1 MFRTLARSF
10 FDASAIV
17 KTITNARIFIT
28 PAVTHTVGCF
38 YATLL
43 QLRKEL
49 SLQFFRTLARSLF
62 DALRSTAAQQDVHTD
77 TGTTPSTANPGTRK
91 KKRRAVP
98 KTAPLTLTVPTAGPL
113 PAPQAQVSESQQ
125 LDDPD
130 LVQQVDEWFEEIKFS
145 LSEGSML
152 HETLPLLRDKA
163 EASQKSA
170 LKFACERHLQEFK
183 S

>member
-28 PAVTHTVGCF
+28 PAVAHTVGCF

-98 KTAPLTLTVPTAGPL
+98 KTAPLTLTVPTAEPL
-113 PAPQAQVSESQQ
+113 PAPQAPVSELRQ
-125 LDDPD
+125 LDDSD
-130 LVQQVDEWFEEIKFS
+130 FVQQVEQWFENITLS
-145 LSEGSML
+145 LSEGSL
-152 HETLPLLRDKA
+152 TPETLPLLRDKA
-163 EASQKSA
+163 EARRRSA
-170 LKFACERHLQEFK
+170 LQLACELHLQE
-183 S
+183 